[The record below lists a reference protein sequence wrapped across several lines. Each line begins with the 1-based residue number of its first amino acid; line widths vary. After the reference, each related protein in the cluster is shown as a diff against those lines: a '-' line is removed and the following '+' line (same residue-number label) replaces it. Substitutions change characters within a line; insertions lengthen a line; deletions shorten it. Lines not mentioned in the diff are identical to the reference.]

1 MYHPTTRVLAVLELL
16 QTHGRMSGAEM
27 ASRLG
32 VDGRTLRRYIATLEE
47 LGIPVTAE
55 RGRAGGYALIAGFKL
70 PPMMFTEDE
79 TLALSIGLLAVR
91 GLGLSEAAPAVASAQ
106 AKLER
111 VMPANL
117 KQRLRA
123 VDETVE
129 LGMPRST
136 TPAGSAALLT
146 LSGAAQARQRV
157 LLRYR
162 AMDDKLTEREFDT
175 YGLVYREG
183 CWYAVGMCHLRRAI
197 RSFRIDRVLGVK
209 ALEACFERP
218 ARFDSLSHLVHSLAT
233 LPRAYTIEVLIKADL
248 ARLQGL
254 LFDGFGVFEE
264 TPEGVVILNQSD
276 DLDWFARQLASLPF
290 EVEIR
295 HPPELN
301 QALRACAE
309 RLLRCTD
316 LSQAMSNFKPAT
328 PVV

>member
-16 QTHGRMSGAEM
+16 QTHGRMRGAEM

-91 GLGLSEAAPAVASAQ
+91 GLGLSEAAPAVASAE

-123 VDETVE
+123 AGQTVQ
-129 LGMPRST
+129 LGMPRSA
-136 TPAGSAALLT
+136 TPAGNTALLA
-146 LSGAAQARQRV
+146 LSGAAQSHQRV
-157 LLRYR
+157 ALRYR
-162 AMDDKLTEREFDT
+162 AMDGKLSEREFDT
-175 YGLVYREG
+175 FGLAYREG
-183 CWYAVGMCHLRRAI
+183 CWYAVGMCHLRNAI
-197 RSFRIDRVLGVK
+197 RSFRVDRVVTVK
-209 ALEACFERP
+209 SVDTFFERP
-218 ARFDSLSHLVHSLAT
+218 PQFDAMSYLVQSLAT
-233 LPRAYTIEVLIKADL
+233 LPRTFAIEVLIKADV
-248 ARLQGL
+248 RKLQAL
-254 LFDGFGVFEE
+254 LFDAFGVFEE
-264 TPEGVVILNQSD
+264 TADGVVVRNQSD

-290 EVEIR
+290 DFEIR
-295 HPPELN
+295 HPPELRH
-301 QALRACAE
+301 AIRTCAE
-309 RLLRCTD
+309 RLQRSAD
-316 LSQAMSNFKPAT
+316 S
-328 PVV
+328 

>member
-16 QTHGRMSGAEM
+16 QSHGRMSGAEM

-32 VDGRTLRRYIATLEE
+32 VDGRTLRRYIATLEDI
-47 LGIPVTAE
+47 GIPVTAE

-91 GLGLSEAAPAVASAQ
+91 GLGLAESAPALASAQ

-123 VDETVE
+123 AGETVQ
-129 LGMPRST
+129 LGMPRSA
-136 TPAGSAALLT
+136 TPASNAALLT

-162 AMDDKLTEREFDT
+162 AMDNKLSEREFDT
-175 YGLVYREG
+175 FGLAYRVG
-183 CWYAVGMCHLRRAI
+183 CWYVVGMCHLRHAI
-197 RSFRIDRVLGVK
+197 RTFRVDRVVGVK
-209 ALEACFERP
+209 AVDASFERP
-218 ARFDSLSHLVHSLAT
+218 AQFDSLSHLVRSLAT
-233 LPRAYTIEVLIKADL
+233 LPRAFAIEVLIKADL
-248 ARLQGL
+248 RALEGL
-254 LFDGFGVFEE
+254 LFDAFGVLEE
-264 TPEGVVILNQSD
+264 TPDGVVVHNQSD

-290 EVEIR
+290 DFDIR
-295 HPPELN
+295 HPPELK
-301 QALRACAE
+301 QAVRACAE
-309 RLLRCTD
+309 RLLQR
-316 LSQAMSNFKPAT
+316 ANR
-328 PVV
+328 

>member
-16 QTHGRMSGAEM
+16 QTHGRISGADM

-32 VDGRTLRRYIATLEE
+32 VDGRTLRRYIATLEA

-91 GLGLSEAAPAVASAQ
+91 GLGLAEAAPAVASAQ

-111 VMPANL
+111 VMPAKL

-123 VDETVE
+123 VAETVQ
-129 LGMPRST
+129 LGMARST
-136 TPAGSAALLT
+136 TPAGNAALLM

-162 AMDDKLTEREFDT
+162 AMDDSLSERQFDT
-175 YGLVYREG
+175 YGLAYREG
-183 CWYAVGMCHLRRAI
+183 CWYAVGMCHLRQAI
-197 RSFRIDRVLGVK
+197 RSLRIDRVLEVK
-209 ALEACFERP
+209 AADAGFERP
-218 ARFDSLSHLVHSLAT
+218 ATFDALSHLVHSLAT
-233 LPRAYTIEVLIKADL
+233 LPRAFAIEVLVKADL
-248 ARLQGL
+248 GRVQGL
-254 LFDGFGVFEE
+254 LFDAFGVFEE
-264 TPEGVVILNQSD
+264 TPDGVLIRNQSD

-290 EVEIR
+290 DFDIH
-295 HPPELN
+295 HPPELK
-301 QALRACAE
+301 QAVRACAA
-309 RLLRCTD
+309 RLLR
-316 LSQAMSNFKPAT
+316 QADS
-328 PVV
+328 